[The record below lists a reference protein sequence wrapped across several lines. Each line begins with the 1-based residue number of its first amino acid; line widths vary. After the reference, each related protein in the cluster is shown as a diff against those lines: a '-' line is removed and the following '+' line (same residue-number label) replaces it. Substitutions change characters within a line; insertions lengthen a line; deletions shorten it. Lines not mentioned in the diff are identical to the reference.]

1 MEPPM
6 PAKYSPLKIRTLDL
20 LNPEDKLS
28 LNKRLFTV
36 VAPVYR
42 FVTIALSF
50 GRDSAWKRKLIQCL
64 PAMKNP
70 QCLDLA
76 CGMGDI
82 AYALAEKYPGGSIIG
97 LDINEKMLASAKTN
111 SAFSNLRFVL
121 RDMSH
126 TGFENDRFDVITGGY
141 ALRNAPNIPETLNE
155 IFRILRP
162 GGHCAMLDFSKSHR
176 PWLQSVSLFFL
187 TIWGGLWGL
196 ILHGNPDIYTYIA
209 KSLQYFPDRA
219 ALKGLLAE
227 TGFKNI
233 SSRLLFLGLL
243 EIVTFEK

>member
-1 MEPPM
+1 M
-6 PAKYSPLKIRTLDL
+6 PANSRQLKIRKLDL
-20 LNPEDKLS
+20 LNPEGKLL

-36 VAPVYR
+36 VAPVYQ

-50 GRDSAWKRKLIQCL
+50 GRDAAWKRKLIQGL

-76 CGMGDI
+76 CGTGDI
-82 AYALAEKYPGGSIIG
+82 AGALAEKYPGGSIIG
-97 LDINEKMLASAKTN
+97 LDINEEMLALAENK
-111 SAFSNLRFVL
+111 SAFPNLSFVL
-121 RDMSH
+121 GDMGH
-126 TGFENDRFDVITGGY
+126 TGFGNDCFDLITGGY
-141 ALRNAPNIPETLNE
+141 ALRNAPCIPETLKE
-155 IFRILRP
+155 IFRILKP
-162 GGHCAMLDFSKSHR
+162 GGYCAMLDFSKSRR

-196 ILHGNPDIYTYIA
+196 ILHGNPDIYAYIA

-219 ALKGLLAE
+219 ALKILLAQ

-233 SSRLLFLGLL
+233 SSRLLFFGFL
-243 EIVTFEK
+243 EIITFEK